1 MADTQQAIDDTRRA
15 QVLLDKIR
23 ARPKAHRFGPLIA
36 PQVDEMRGWVELA
49 VMSGLGV
56 EADVAQTMARLVVIR
71 LARGEVNVAEAILKV
86 REDRGN

>member
-1 MADTQQAIDDTRRA
+1 MADTRQAIDDTRRA

-49 VMSGLGV
+49 LIGGYGL
-56 EADVAQTMARLVVIR
+56 EADVAQTLARLVVVR
-71 LARGEVNVAEAILKV
+71 LARGDVSVAEAILRV